1 VSHRDSREPVG
12 WTVSHAWA
20 KQKEE
25 MEGADNDFVPG
36 PKRERW
42 RGGGYNVR
50 RSEGVQRSARRAVGE
65 GGLAVDTSGG
75 WVAR

>member
-42 RGGGYNVR
+42 RGGG
-50 RSEGVQRSARRAVGE
+50 GVQRAEKRGGPTQCETRGRRRG
-65 GGLAVDTSGG
+65 SGG
-75 WVAR
+75 